1 MFFVF
6 PEGRI
11 TAELPKRIRAPVSVK
26 TRGLGVSMA
35 KAKRTAKPAVAAPQ
49 VESRNGSLIF
59 AVALF
64 LLIIGVLA
72 AAAYARNSIY
82 RTHVSLWENV
92 TTRSPNK
99 RRAHENYGQAL
110 STAGSVSPDPAAA
123 KKYYYEALRQFQM
136 VMNLKDDGSVPLRDL
151 YREVG
156 VVYFRLGQFDEAIS
170 SWETG
175 LRHAPNDPSLLNNLS
190 VAFLQ
195 KGRIE
200 DAAKTAQTALTVDP
214 YMPQALNTLGQAY
227 MAKGDIEKSVQYFLK
242 ALERE
247 PDVPARYWNVAIAL
261 DQAKKFDAALKYAS
275 AYASMERDPAGRQR
289 AAQFLEHLKKMT
301 GK

>member
-1 MFFVF
+1 V
-6 PEGRI
+6 
-11 TAELPKRIRAPVSVK
+11 
-26 TRGLGVSMA
+26 A
-35 KAKRTAKPAVAAPQ
+35 KIKRTAKSKPAAAAPQ
-49 VESRNGSLIF
+49 VERRDGSLIF
-59 AVALF
+59 AIALF
-64 LLIIGVLA
+64 LLIIGALA

-82 RTHVSLWENV
+82 RSHVSLWENV

-110 STAGSVSPDPAAA
+110 STAGSVSADAASA
-123 KKYYYEALRQFQM
+123 RKLYYEALRQFQM

-156 VVYFRLGQFDEAIS
+156 VVYFRLGQFDEAITA
-170 SWETG
+170 WETG
-175 LRHAPNDPSLLNNLS
+175 LRNAPNDPSLLNNLS

-195 KGRIE
+195 KGRVD
-200 DAAKTAQTALTVDP
+200 DAARVAQTALTVDP

-227 MAKGDIEKSVQYFLK
+227 MAKGDIEKAVQYFLK

-247 PDVPARYWNVAIAL
+247 PDIPARYWNAAIAL
-261 DQAKKFDAALKYAS
+261 DQAKKYDAALRYAS
-275 AYASMERDPAGRQR
+275 AYASMERDPAARQK